1 MVSPEKSSRNDGEKS
16 TRPRLPCNDTA
27 TAALLDGGR
36 RCGAGHG
43 KHLREVNAINGVY
56 CM

>member
-1 MVSPEKSSRNDGEKS
+1 
-16 TRPRLPCNDTA
+16 
-27 TAALLDGGR
+27 LDGGR

-43 KHLREVNAINGVY
+43 KNLREVNAINGVY